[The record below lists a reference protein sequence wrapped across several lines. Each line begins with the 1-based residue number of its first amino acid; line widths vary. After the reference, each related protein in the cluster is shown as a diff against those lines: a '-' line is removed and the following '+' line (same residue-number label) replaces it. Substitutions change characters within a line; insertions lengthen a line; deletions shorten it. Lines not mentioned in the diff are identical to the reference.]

1 MELTDENMDYPD
13 CPDPN
18 RPRYKVR
25 DEDLPEYIRVGIAKR
40 RAELA
45 AAAKAKAGTAPT
57 PPTAANTPPGSTTRP
72 R

>member
-18 RPRYKVR
+18 RPRYTVR
-25 DEDLPEYIRVGIAKR
+25 DEDLPDYIKAGIAKR

-45 AAAKAKAGTAPT
+45 AEAKARAAPT
-57 PPTAANTPPGSTTRP
+57 PPTVATPHSTSG
-72 R
+72 

>member
-18 RPRYKVR
+18 RPRYAVQ
-25 DEDLPEYIRVGIAKR
+25 DEDLPDYIKAGFAKR

-45 AAAKAKAGTAPT
+45 AAAEAKTRAALT
-57 PPTAANTPPGSTTRP
+57 PPTAPSTPSTSG
-72 R
+72 